1 MTRYLPLSLSAVRES
16 AVRAA
21 SRTGTTTTLDV
32 KRSLRAQGFWAV
44 QSEVSDAMAE
54 IASREGWPWWSL
66 GAFRVYGVPREG
78 QPGPSVAPRA
88 ALVN

>member
-32 KRSLRAQGFWAV
+32 KRSLRAQGFWAPQFYV
-44 QSEVSDAMAE
+44 
-54 IASREGWPWWSL
+54 
-66 GAFRVYGVPREG
+66 
-78 QPGPSVAPRA
+78 
-88 ALVN
+88 